1 MWVHGQRYTVLLV
14 TDVQDLIHAGIYTIA
29 IRPNLHDK
37 QWIISDIYYACR
49 ILFIVSPDAATV
61 MHVTYITSYTIRY
74 YFSFI
79 STCVG
84 ARDPY
89 CVWSNEILQCVQSPL
104 TASGSAYGTVNDTL
118 WVLNTAQSSEW
129 VHFYIHFTGISRI
142 FTQQTPQ
149 DVIVSII
156 IGPTMCTWFINFL
169 LRSRD

>member
-118 WVLNTAQSSEW
+118 WVLNTAVVW
-129 VHFYIHFTGISRI
+129 VGTLLYTFYRYFQNIHTANSTGCNCEYNYR
-142 FTQQTPQ
+142 PHN
-149 DVIVSII
+149 VYMVH
-156 IGPTMCTWFINFL
+156 
-169 LRSRD
+169 